1 MDHTGF
7 GIRVRETKI
16 MQDIRR
22 KRQGLKKGN
31 NQTKVLKKN
40 QIVERGSKN
49 TGRTKGEQQGEEI
62 NFVGR

>member
-1 MDHTGF
+1 
-7 GIRVRETKI
+7 

-40 QIVERGSKN
+40 EIVERGSKN
-49 TGRTKGEQQGEEI
+49 TGRTKGEQQDEEI
-62 NFVGR
+62 NFVDR